1 MLNTQNEQG
10 NDQNLTLVDHGNDET
25 SSSAGKRRSR
35 AYVWTY
41 FEKIT
46 GEDGLPKTRCT
57 TCNKVYSTAPNS
69 GTSTM
74 RRHLRKCCPPQ
85 PLTQFNPTDTVTD
98 EARSAK
104 KLKSAMVDNLQ
115 SKTDRDLVEFIW
127 MNKRN
132 VGILEQKFPEKARA
146 IKEVIKCY
154 EDEIDRRGKQQ
165 TPKENGLGSVTSTGT
180 VKVEVDD
187 EFVAEYANADE
198 THASV
203 NQEVGDLSVHINKNF
218 HDSIAEEER
227 AKRLQIVAINRDDHQ
242 GEKTQTAIS
251 ILPEDRCADLREVS
265 SVLSMLT
272 SPNSYYTPQNNPLDQ
287 EAENAKQTLIQFLNK
302 NFESIV
308 NSPNEQKVK
317 SCIQILTHNLHK
329 LPRYQGRVIEAL
341 NTEFESTCQNWKT
354 YYNNIQTNIALEV
367 QQGGNLKVLEEW
379 QEKDMEFASKIT
391 KADADILR
399 LRDELREKEL
409 IREDLVKQKL
419 GLFDQSKISIDEAK
433 KILQNMVSAKLQRD
447 VAMDNMK
454 EAAEKWERNR
464 KNFQMK

>member
-1 MLNTQNEQG
+1 MLTGDNTLNEG
-10 NDQNLTLVDHGNDET
+10 NYKNLTLADHRNDET
-25 SSSAGKRRSR
+25 SSGKRRSR

-46 GEDGLPKTRCT
+46 GEEGLPKTRCT

-85 PLTQFNPTDTVTD
+85 PLTQFNPADTD
-98 EARSAK
+98 EFRSAK
-104 KLKSAMVDNLQ
+104 KLKSVMVDNLQ

-165 TPKENGLGSVTSTGT
+165 SPKNGVASVTCIAT

-187 EFVAEYANADE
+187 EFGDEYANVGE
-198 THASV
+198 THANMSK
-203 NQEVGDLSVHINKNF
+203 EVSDQSVHTNKNF

-227 AKRLQIVAINRDDHQ
+227 VKGLQIVAINRDYQQ
-242 GEKTQTAIS
+242 GEETQTAIS
-251 ILPEDRCADLREVS
+251 TLPEDRCADLREVS

-272 SPNSYYTPQNNPLDQ
+272 SSNSYYTPQNSPLDQ
-287 EAENAKQTLIQFLNK
+287 EAENAKQTLIQLLNK

-308 NSPNEQKVK
+308 NSPNVQKVK
-317 SCIQILTHNLHK
+317 SCIQVLTHNLHK
-329 LPRYQGRVIEAL
+329 LPSYQGRVIEAL
-341 NTEFESTCQNWKT
+341 NTEFESTCQIWKT

-367 QQGGNLKVLEEW
+367 QQGDNLKVLEEW
-379 QEKDMEFASKIT
+379 QEKDMEFESKIT
-391 KADADILR
+391 KVDADILR
-399 LRDELREKEL
+399 LKDELREK
-409 IREDLVKQKL
+409 EDLVKQKL
-419 GLFDQSKISIDEAK
+419 GLFDESKISIDEAK
-433 KILQNMVSAKLQRD
+433 KILQNMVTAKLQRD
-447 VAMDNMK
+447 VALDNMK

-464 KNFQMK
+464 KNFQRK

>member
-1 MLNTQNEQG
+1 MLTGDNTLNEG
-10 NDQNLTLVDHGNDET
+10 NYKNLTLADHRNDET
-25 SSSAGKRRSR
+25 SSGKRRSR

-46 GEDGLPKTRCT
+46 GEEGLPKTRCT

-85 PLTQFNPTDTVTD
+85 PLTQFNPADTD
-98 EARSAK
+98 EFRSAK
-104 KLKSAMVDNLQ
+104 KLKSVMVDNLQ

-165 TPKENGLGSVTSTGT
+165 SPKEVS
-180 VKVEVDD
+180 D
-187 EFVAEYANADE
+187 
-198 THASV
+198 
-203 NQEVGDLSVHINKNF
+203 QSVHTNKNF

-227 AKRLQIVAINRDDHQ
+227 VKGLQIVAINRDYQQ
-242 GEKTQTAIS
+242 GEETQTAIS
-251 ILPEDRCADLREVS
+251 TLPEDRCADLREVS

-272 SPNSYYTPQNNPLDQ
+272 SSNSYYTPQNSPLDQ
-287 EAENAKQTLIQFLNK
+287 EAENAKQTLIQLLNK

-308 NSPNEQKVK
+308 NSPNVQKVK
-317 SCIQILTHNLHK
+317 SCIQVLTHNLHK
-329 LPRYQGRVIEAL
+329 LPSYQGRVIEAL
-341 NTEFESTCQNWKT
+341 NTEFESTCQIWKT

-367 QQGGNLKVLEEW
+367 QQGDNLKVLEEW
-379 QEKDMEFASKIT
+379 QEKDMEFESKIT
-391 KADADILR
+391 KVDADILR
-399 LRDELREKEL
+399 LKDELREK
-409 IREDLVKQKL
+409 EDLVKQKL
-419 GLFDQSKISIDEAK
+419 GLFDESKISIDEAK
-433 KILQNMVSAKLQRD
+433 KILQNMVTAKLQRD
-447 VAMDNMK
+447 VALDNMK

-464 KNFQMK
+464 KNFQRK